1 MLFDALNR
9 TIQKRGTN
17 FVLTNYNNIMDT
29 IRNNND
35 LLERWNKYAK
45 TYAYANSLSFK
56 DVCDSVQEIMN
67 RIM

>member
-29 IRNNND
+29 IRNSND

-45 TYAYANSLSFK
+45 IYAYANNLSFK
-56 DVCDSVQEIMN
+56 DACDSIQEITN